1 MDEVKLFKSFEAQKS
16 TAEYSRHMLR
26 KLTLKSMSLTCDIH
40 NSNDWVRFPYY
51 HHVFDDEKIDFE
63 RQLKYLKNFGDFISL
78 TEACAMLKESSKING
93 RYFCVSFDDGFA
105 NCASNMAEVSV
116 SLEVPVMIY
125 IPTKF
130 IGFKPT
136 SENIQE
142 LEVFKN
148 KGNPPV
154 RFLDWKECKELLE
167 HNVEFG
173 SHTVNHVALTG
184 LSVNELENELE
195 NSKKVIEDNLG
206 VECLHFACPWG
217 RPNIDFDIL
226 NIAGQMK
233 SAGYQ
238 SFATTQ
244 RGKMDKEF
252 DYLFNIKR
260 DHLLASWENYQL
272 KYFFSR

>member
-1 MDEVKLFKSFEAQKS
+1 
-16 TAEYSRHMLR
+16 
-26 KLTLKSMSLTCDIH
+26 
-40 NSNDWVRFPYY
+40 
-51 HHVFDDEKIDFE
+51 
-63 RQLKYLKNFGDFISL
+63 
-78 TEACAMLKESSKING
+78 
-93 RYFCVSFDDGFA
+93 
-105 NCASNMAEVSV
+105 MA
-116 SLEVPVMIY
+116 
-125 IPTKF
+125 
-130 IGFKPT
+130 
-136 SENIQE
+136 
-142 LEVFKN
+142 
-148 KGNPPV
+148 
-154 RFLDWKECKELLE
+154 
-167 HNVEFG
+167 
-173 SHTVNHVALTG
+173 G

-217 RPNIDFDIL
+217 RPNIDFDTL

-252 DYLFNIKR
+252 DHLFNIKR